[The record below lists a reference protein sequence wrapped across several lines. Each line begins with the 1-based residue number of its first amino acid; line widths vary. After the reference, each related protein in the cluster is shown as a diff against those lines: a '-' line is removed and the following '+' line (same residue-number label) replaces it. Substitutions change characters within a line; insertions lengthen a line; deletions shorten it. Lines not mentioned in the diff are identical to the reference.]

1 MHNPSHSLRPRRS
14 VLYMP
19 GSNLRALEKA
29 RSLNADA
36 LILDL
41 EDAVAPSSKAMAR
54 ELVCDAIATG
64 GYGHRELVIRTN
76 SLASEW
82 GEEDLLA
89 AAQTTADAICLPKV
103 ESADDVQQAI
113 EILNKANAPKSMALW
128 VMIETPR
135 GVLSIEEI
143 LQADDR
149 LTVVVMGTS
158 DLSKELRVPHTPD
171 RLGFIHVLSQC
182 VVAARAFNKDIIDGV
197 HLDLSDTATY
207 LSVCQQGRQLGF
219 DGKSLIH
226 PKQIEAANAAFGLAA
241 GASAEANRIISA
253 WQEAKRAGQGVA
265 VLDGKLIENLH
276 VEEAQRTLAIAEAL
290 ASRLE
295 VE

>member
-1 MHNPSHSLRPRRS
+1 MHNPSHPLRPRRS

-41 EDAVAPSSKAMAR
+41 EDAVAPSQKGIAR
-54 ELVCDAIATG
+54 ELVCEAITKG
-64 GYGHRELVIRTN
+64 GYAHRELVIRTN
-76 SLASEW
+76 SLTTEW
-82 GEEDLLA
+82 GVDDLIA
-89 AAQTTADAICLPKV
+89 TAQTNADAVCLPKV
-103 ESADDVQQAI
+103 ESANDVKHAI
-113 EILNKANAPKSMALW
+113 EILDKAGAPKSMALW

-135 GVLSIEEI
+135 GVLAIEEI

-171 RLGFIHVLSQC
+171 RLGFIHILSRC
-182 VVAARAFNKDIIDGV
+182 VVTARAYKKEIIDGV
-197 HLDLSDTATY
+197 HLDLSDTTTY
-207 LSVCQQGRQLGF
+207 LHTCTQGRQLGF

-226 PKQIEAANAAFGLAA
+226 PKQIEAANAAFGLPM
-241 GASAEANRIISA
+241 GATDQANRIINA
-253 WQEAKRAGQGVA
+253 WQEATKAGQGVA

-276 VEEAQRTLAIAEAL
+276 VEEARRTLAIAEAL
-290 ASRLE
+290 TNRE
-295 VE
+295 PR

>member
-1 MHNPSHSLRPRRS
+1 MDRSSHPLRPRRS

-29 RSLNADA
+29 RNLNADA

-41 EDAVAPSSKAMAR
+41 EDAVAPSQKTMAR
-54 ELVCDAIATG
+54 ELVCDAVAKG

-76 SLASEW
+76 GLTTEW
-82 GEEDLLA
+82 GVDDLIA

-103 ESADDVQQAI
+103 ESANDVKHAI
-113 EILNKANAPKSMALW
+113 EILDKADAAKSMALW

-158 DLSKELRVPHTPD
+158 DLAKELRVPHTPD

-182 VVAARAFNKDIIDGV
+182 VVAARAHKKEIIDGV
-197 HLDLSDTATY
+197 HLDLSDTTTY
-207 LSVCQQGRQLGF
+207 LQVCEQGRQLGF

-241 GASAEANRIISA
+241 GATDHANRVISA
-253 WQEAKRAGQGVA
+253 WQEAIKAGRGVA

-276 VEEAQRTLAIAEAL
+276 VEEAQRTLAITEAL
-290 ASRLE
+290 ANREAL
-295 VE
+295 